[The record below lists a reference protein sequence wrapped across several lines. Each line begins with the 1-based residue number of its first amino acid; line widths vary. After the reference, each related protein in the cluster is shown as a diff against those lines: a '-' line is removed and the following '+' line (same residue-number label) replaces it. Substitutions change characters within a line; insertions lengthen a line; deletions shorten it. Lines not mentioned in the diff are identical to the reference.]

1 MATSVPISSLCT
13 RAAESLHREGGMRE
27 RSVARHGIVAGVL
40 SATSVAA
47 WFLLTDTLSG
57 RPFFVPIGLG
67 RNFLQLFGVE
77 RSPGVILP
85 VVTYTIFHYAVFIAV
100 GILASAVA
108 NRSRRDASILAGAF
122 LFFAVV
128 EGAFFGF
135 AALISATAL
144 IGAGAWFQIGIA
156 NLIAVVVM
164 GVYLWRTYPHL
175 PHQLNV
181 ALSGRE

>member
-1 MATSVPISSLCT
+1 M
-13 RAAESLHREGGMRE
+13 
-27 RSVARHGIVAGVL
+27 ARHGITAGVL

-47 WFLLTDTLSG
+47 WFLLIDTLRG
-57 RPFFVPIGLG
+57 RPFFVPAGLG
-67 RNFLQLFGVE
+67 RNFLQFFGAA
-77 RSPGVILP
+77 PQGVIVP
-85 VVTYTIFHYAVFIAV
+85 IVAYTLFHYAVFIAV
-100 GILASAVA
+100 GIVAAAVA
-108 NRSRRDASILAGAF
+108 ERSRREASILAGAF

-135 AALISATAL
+135 AAFISASAV
-144 IGAGAWFQIGIA
+144 IGAHAWLQIVIA

-164 GVYLWRTYPHL
+164 GVYLRRAYPHL

>member
-1 MATSVPISSLCT
+1 
-13 RAAESLHREGGMRE
+13 MRE

-57 RPFFVPIGLG
+57 RPFFVPAGLG
-67 RNFLQLFGVE
+67 RNFLQFFGVQQP
-77 RSPGVILP
+77 SGMLLP
-85 VVTYTIFHYAVFIAV
+85 VVAYTIFHYAVFIGV

-122 LFFAVV
+122 LLFAVV

-144 IGAGAWFQIGIA
+144 IGAGAWFQIAIA

-164 GVYLWRTYPHL
+164 GAYVLRAYPHV

>member
-1 MATSVPISSLCT
+1 
-13 RAAESLHREGGMRE
+13 MRE

-57 RPFFVPIGLG
+57 RPFFVPAGLG

-77 RSPGVILP
+77 PSQDMIAPIIA
-85 VVTYTIFHYAVFIAV
+85 YTIFHYAVFIAV

-108 NRSRRDASILAGAF
+108 KRSRRDASVLAGAF
-122 LFFAVV
+122 LFFMVV

-135 AALISATAL
+135 AAFIAATTV
-144 IGAGAWFQIGIA
+144 IGAGAWIQIGIA

-164 GVYLWRTYPHL
+164 GVYLWRAYPHVL
-175 PHQLNV
+175 HQLHV

>member
-1 MATSVPISSLCT
+1 
-13 RAAESLHREGGMRE
+13 MRE

-57 RPFFVPIGLG
+57 RPFFVPAGLG
-67 RNFLQLFGVE
+67 RNFLKLFGVE
-77 RSPGVILP
+77 PSQDVIAP
-85 VVTYTIFHYAVFIAV
+85 IVAYTIFHYAIFIAV

-108 NRSRRDASILAGAF
+108 KRSRRDASILVGAF
-122 LFFAVV
+122 LLFAVV

-135 AALISATAL
+135 AAFISATTV

-164 GVYLWRTYPHL
+164 GFYLWRAYPYV

>member
-1 MATSVPISSLCT
+1 
-13 RAAESLHREGGMRE
+13 MRE

-57 RPFFVPIGLG
+57 RPFFVPAVLG
-67 RNFLQLFGVE
+67 RNLLQLFGVGP
-77 RSPGVILP
+77 SPSVIVP
-85 VVTYTIFHYAVFIAV
+85 VVAYTIFHYAVFIVV
-100 GILASAVA
+100 GILAAAVA
-108 NRSRRDASILAGAF
+108 ERSRRDASILAGAF

-135 AALISATAL
+135 AAFISATAV
-144 IGAGAWFQIGIA
+144 IGPNAWLQIVIA

-164 GVYLWRTYPHL
+164 GVYLWRAYPHV

-181 ALSGRE
+181 A

>member
-1 MATSVPISSLCT
+1 
-13 RAAESLHREGGMRE
+13 MRE
-27 RSVARHGIVAGVL
+27 HSVARHGIVAGVL

-57 RPFFVPIGLG
+57 RPFFVPAGLG
-67 RNFLQLFGVE
+67 RNFLQLLRAE
-77 RSPGVILP
+77 PSPGVILP
-85 VVTYTIFHYAVFIAV
+85 VVVYTIFHYAVFIVV
-100 GILASAVA
+100 GIIAAAVA
-108 NRSRRDASILAGAF
+108 NRSRRDASVLAGAF
-122 LFFAVV
+122 LFFVV
-128 EGAFFGF
+128 IEGAFFGF
-135 AALISATAL
+135 AAFISATTI

-164 GVYLWRTYPHL
+164 GVYLWRAYPHV

>member
-1 MATSVPISSLCT
+1 
-13 RAAESLHREGGMRE
+13 MRE

-57 RPFFVPIGLG
+57 RPFFVPAGLG
-67 RNFLQLFGVE
+67 RNLLRLFGVGP
-77 RSPGVILP
+77 SPSVTVP
-85 VVTYTIFHYAVFIAV
+85 VVAYTIFHYAVFIAV
-100 GILASAVA
+100 GIVASAVA

-122 LFFAVV
+122 LFFVVV

-135 AALISATAL
+135 AAFISATTL
-144 IGAGAWFQIGIA
+144 IGAGAWFQIVIA

-164 GVYLWRTYPHL
+164 GVYLWRVYPHVL
-175 PHQLNV
+175 HRLNV